1 MIAAF
6 AVLWPGPKPA
16 IREDGYPV
24 AAINVLVTTM
34 PHAHLLAE
42 YGWGGYAISR
52 LFPTGGRVFV
62 DGRNDMY
69 DQRILEDYSHIRGA
83 DPGWQSLAARYG
95 VEAMLF
101 PPGAP
106 ITKGPATEAGWCES
120 YRNDAEVLLV
130 PCP

>member
-1 MIAAF
+1 
-6 AVLWPGPKPA
+6 
-16 IREDGYPV
+16 
-24 AAINVLVTTM
+24 M

-52 LFPTGGRVFV
+52 LSPTGGRVFV

-83 DPGWQSLAARYG
+83 DPGWQSLVARYG

-106 ITKGPATEAGWCES
+106 ITKGPATDADWCES
-120 YRNDAEVLLV
+120 YRNGAQVLLV